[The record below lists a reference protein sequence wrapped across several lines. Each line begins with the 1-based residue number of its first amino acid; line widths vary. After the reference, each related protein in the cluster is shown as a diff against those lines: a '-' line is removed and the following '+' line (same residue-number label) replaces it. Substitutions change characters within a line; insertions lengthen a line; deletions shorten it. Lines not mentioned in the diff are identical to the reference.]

1 MLITKQLKLSTDFD
15 ILELTVAINFH
26 CIVKKTKTITYIHT
40 SGVRWYSEMR
50 RQDHHFFY
58 LLKCKFMSQLHLQKK
73 NNILYFY
80 INNVINILFIKAIY
94 ESHQVSPFKHF
105 TFIYLFIFFKII
117 TQGSNNLNNI
127 FYL

>member
-1 MLITKQLKLSTDFD
+1 MLITKQLKLATDFD

-26 CIVKKTKTITYIHT
+26 CIVKKANKQLHTYIHT

-50 RQDHHFFY
+50 RQGHQFY
-58 LLKCKFMSQLHLQKK
+58 FIFLLKCKFMSQLHLQKK

-94 ESHQVSPFKHF
+94 ESHQVSLFKHF
-105 TFIYLFIFFKII
+105 TFIFFYFFSK
-117 TQGSNNLNNI
+117 L
-127 FYL
+127 